1 MGAME
6 ESKQTVRDQHW
17 ALGLSLSDQP
27 KPPLS
32 AGECIGDYRVV
43 RLLGKGAIG
52 FVYLV
57 EDIRTARTMALKLL
71 RPDWKTACGDDYRDL
86 FRKEAALN
94 EPLEHP
100 RIVKLLNS
108 GEHNELP
115 FHVFEYIE
123 GPTLREYR
131 SGRMLD
137 PVTASRIVADVAEAV
152 HHSHRRGIVHRDL
165 KPNNILIDRQGC
177 AHVTDFGIALEH
189 SELGTGSRYVGT
201 PLYMSPEQVRGSS
214 HHLDGRSDVYSLGV
228 ILYELVTGIHPTLP
242 PNASK
247 DSLSEAILS
256 VPAPPMRQRVDVP
269 SEFDRICSRALAK
282 DPEVRF
288 HTAGDFAKALRMFV
302 LRRRL
307 RMALPTT
314 AALLLLLAGVIAGV
328 RVAWISRDGEQLAQ
342 STESSMGQE
351 LPRRSG
357 NIAEAVA
364 ADRVAGEERGSSDI
378 AALDAALATV
388 LPQGIAESSI
398 GEVGSAAALII
409 AKLQVSGQ
417 EDETLWG
424 YFASGPDNTLQT
436 ALIHMCASARV
447 DAQLL
452 VDRCAREKQPDIR
465 YALILA
471 LGEYDPEK
479 WDSAQRQQYVLNVLE
494 WYALDADAGAH
505 AACAWL
511 LRKWGVEHL
520 RNEAKEQLVYLHPS
534 STRNWFETEG
544 NIELVA
550 CQLPPATSDATDT
563 NHAFAISAYEIAQ
576 CQWDWVMRQLPLS
589 HVELPQRLP
598 KGYTSWH
605 QCAAFCNKL
614 STLAGIPASE
624 HCYEQ
629 LSQEFY
635 RPFPDATQ
643 RRGFRLPTPE
653 EWTHA
658 GHANTQT
665 PRYWGRNDKLFELY
679 ANCRPH
685 SHLNPRAPG
694 SLKPNAF
701 GLFDILG
708 NISEWIHPPEQAPH
722 VMFTFSDQHHV
733 RGGSAWTLT
742 DGVGVN
748 TEYLLIGNEPA
759 QRVGL
764 RVARTLPVSA
774 EDPPPAV
781 SLLAERQMIVLPH
794 WKEATTPASKPGG
807 ATESGNNYLVHAVST
822 EPIPEEGVY
831 FLGKFVRGS
840 LRQPQLTIHN
850 GSAQSLKNLKIAV
863 SGCLELDESAPPPG
877 PLAPK
882 SSSKLP
888 VRVSKSAFG
897 KVAGQLQL
905 RWDDAEGSRQTRT
918 VALTAWVTGPKL
930 ETLEG
935 HTPRNGAL
943 QINFGTVSPGRHL
956 RHMITLVNRGDA
968 QLVFRRTTTTGAVGM
983 VAPRELPS
991 LLPGEYAYVEIDLDT
1006 SNLGIRQGA
1015 ILFDTNDPLF
1025 PTLRYEAS
1033 LNVESLPREPSLGL
1047 FHDGRWSLDFNMDGA
1062 PEKTLTF
1069 GEVGDRPYLGDMNG
1083 DRRLDLL
1090 TERRINA
1097 EACVVSIQFT
1107 NDTDAPQ
1114 LETRTYPVGAG
1125 QWVILDVNR
1134 DGTEDIGWVSP
1145 DEERGLLHW
1154 QFDTT
1159 GDSLWDHSLF
1169 FGFPGDKA
1177 ISGDWNGDGFR
1188 QLGVVRS
1195 TGAGDSLASWFLPVS
1210 DDLTHPTV
1218 LTFGFTSDTPVVGD
1232 WNGDGKDDIGVY
1244 RVVDGQGTF
1253 LLDIDRDPDAELLIR
1268 MGQAEDIPLAFK
1280 HTHEL

>member
-1 MGAME
+1 ME

-17 ALGLSLSDQP
+17 ANALPVSDQP
-27 KPPLS
+27 NPPLS
-32 AGECIGDYRVV
+32 AGECIGEYRVV

-52 FVYLV
+52 FVFLV

-71 RPDWKTACGDDYRDL
+71 RPDWKTACGDDYREL

-115 FHVFEYIE
+115 FHVFEYID

-131 SGRMLD
+131 SGRIMD
-137 PVTASRIVADVAEAV
+137 PITASRIVADVAEAV
-152 HHSHRRGIVHRDL
+152 HHSHRQGIVHRDL
-165 KPNNILIDRQGC
+165 KPNNILIDRQGG

-307 RMALPTT
+307 RLALPTT
-314 AALLLLLAGVIAGV
+314 AALLLLLLLLAGATAGV
-328 RVAWISRDGEQLAQ
+328 RVAWISRGGAQRAQ
-342 STESSMGQE
+342 STESIIGQA
-351 LPRRSG
+351 LPLRSE

-364 ADRVAGEERGSSDI
+364 VDRVAGEERDSSDI

-398 GEVGSAAALII
+398 GEVESAAALII

-424 YFASGPDNTLQT
+424 YFASRSDNTLQT
-436 ALIHMCASARV
+436 ALIHMCAAARI

-452 VDRCAREKQPDIR
+452 VDRVARENQPDIR
-465 YALILA
+465 YALVLA

-479 WDSAQRQQYVLNVLE
+479 WEASQSQQYVLKVLE
-494 WYALDADAGAH
+494 WYALDPDAGVH

-511 LRKWGVEHL
+511 LRKWGAEPL
-520 RNEAKEQLVYLHPS
+520 RKEAKEQLVYMHPS
-534 STRNWFETEG
+534 ATRNWFETEG

-550 CQLPPATSDATDT
+550 CQLPPATNDAPDA

-576 CQWDWVMRQLPLS
+576 CQWDWVMRQVPLS
-589 HVELPQRLP
+589 QVELSQRLP

-614 STLAGIPASE
+614 STLADIPASE

-635 RPFPDATQ
+635 RPYPNATQ
-643 RRGFRLPTPE
+643 RRGFRLPTLE
-653 EWTHA
+653 EWTYA
-658 GHANTQT
+658 GHAQTNT
-665 PRYWGRNDKLFELY
+665 PRYWGRNDRLFELY

-685 SHLNPRAPG
+685 SHLHPQTPG

-708 NISEWIHPPEQAPH
+708 NISEWMHPPEQAPH
-722 VMFTFSDQHHV
+722 VMVKFSDQHHV

-742 DGVGVN
+742 DGVGVD
-748 TEYLLIGNEPA
+748 TEYMLNGNEPA

-764 RVARTLPVSA
+764 RVARTLPA
-774 EDPPPAV
+774 GTEDPPPAV
-781 SLLAERQMIVLPH
+781 TLLAERQVIVLPH
-794 WKEATTPASKPGG
+794 WKEAMAA
-807 ATESGNNYLVHAVST
+807 ATQSGIATKSSHNYSVHAVST
-822 EPIPEEGVY
+822 EAIPTEGVY
-831 FLGKFVRGS
+831 FLGKFIRGS

-850 GSAQSLKNLKIAV
+850 GSAQSLKNFQIAV
-863 SGCLELDESAPPPG
+863 SGCLELDESAPPPRQ
-877 PLAPK
+877 LAPK
-882 SSSKLP
+882 SSSQLP

-897 KVAGQLQL
+897 KVTGQLQL
-905 RWDDAEGSRQTRT
+905 RWDDAESSQQTRT
-918 VALTAWVTGPKL
+918 VEVSAWITGPKL

-935 HTPRNGAL
+935 HAPSNGTIAV
-943 QINFGTVSPGRHL
+943 NFGTVSLGRHM

-968 QLVFRRTTTTGAVGM
+968 ELVFRKTIVTGAVAM
-983 VAPRELPS
+983 VAPRAFPS
-991 LLPGEYAYVEIDLDT
+991 LLPGDYAYIEIDLDT
-1006 SNLGIRQGA
+1006 SKPGLQRGA

-1025 PTLRYEAS
+1025 PTLRYETS
-1033 LNVESLPREPSLGL
+1033 LNVKSLPREPSLGL
-1047 FHDGRWSLDFNMDGA
+1047 FR
-1062 PEKTLTF
+1062 
-1069 GEVGDRPYLGDMNG
+1069 
-1083 DRRLDLL
+1083 
-1090 TERRINA
+1090 
-1097 EACVVSIQFT
+1097 
-1107 NDTDAPQ
+1107 
-1114 LETRTYPVGAG
+1114 
-1125 QWVILDVNR
+1125 
-1134 DGTEDIGWVSP
+1134 
-1145 DEERGLLHW
+1145 
-1154 QFDTT
+1154 
-1159 GDSLWDHSLF
+1159 
-1169 FGFPGDKA
+1169 
-1177 ISGDWNGDGFR
+1177 
-1188 QLGVVRS
+1188 
-1195 TGAGDSLASWFLPVS
+1195 
-1210 DDLTHPTV
+1210 
-1218 LTFGFTSDTPVVGD
+1218 
-1232 WNGDGKDDIGVY
+1232 
-1244 RVVDGQGTF
+1244 
-1253 LLDIDRDPDAELLIR
+1253 
-1268 MGQAEDIPLAFK
+1268 
-1280 HTHEL
+1280 